1 MRSDKPVLA
10 WLIMSGMA
18 VALLAGLSACGGK
31 PSWVKEGSGAYKEG
45 KAIYGV
51 GAIQM
56 SRNEPMAWDAAENM
70 ARADITKRFQTYT
83 AYLMRNY
90 AASTTAGDFT
100 KSTEEQ
106 NVERAVKT
114 FASGTLTGVRR
125 METYKDEDTTPPT
138 YYVLVKMDFKDM
150 QEALAQNQELNGQ
163 VREFV
168 RKNAEVLFQKLEKEE
183 DKRGNK

>member
-1 MRSDKPVLA
+1 MKLNTKGFARLMTGA
-10 WLIMSGMA
+10 IAMA
-18 VALLAGLSACGGK
+18 GLVALSACGGP
-31 PSWVKEGSGAYKEG
+31 PSWVKEGSGSYKEG

-56 SRNEPMAWDAAENM
+56 NRNEPMAWDAAENL

-100 KSTEEQ
+100 KSAEEQ

-114 FASGTLTGVRR
+114 FSSGTLTGVRR
-125 METYKDEDTTPPT
+125 MDKYKDEDTSPPT

-168 RKNAEVLFQKLEKEE
+168 RKNAEALFQKLEKEE
-183 DKRGNK
+183 EKRGNK